1 MVRSGHGPA
10 GSQRTAPPE
19 LREGFVE
26 NPHPYNIAARW
37 RRSVSSNSP
46 EVIVSQSGQKAVSSR
61 EDVKLPPPLMTVE
74 ELALLLRTSK
84 GAVYARFARGG
95 IPGGLRLG
103 RTLRFD
109 PRIIAQW
116 LSANSASAGGQ
127 P

>member
-1 MVRSGHGPA
+1 MVKSASA
-10 GSQRTAPPE
+10 GAPRASNLEVRGEP
-19 LREGFVE
+19 VDVSY
-26 NPHPYNIAARW
+26 PYNIPAR
-37 RRSVSSNSP
+37 RRRPVHSDMPKAIHP
-46 EVIVSQSGQKAVSSR
+46 ERHSAEVSSR
-61 EDVKLPPPLMTVE
+61 PAAKLPPPLMTVE

-84 GAVYARFARGG
+84 GAVYARYARGG

-127 P
+127 S

>member
-1 MVRSGHGPA
+1 MAIEREPGEVPRRG
-10 GSQRTAPPE
+10 RPE
-19 LREGFVE
+19 TRDGAVE
-26 NPHPYNIAARW
+26 NSHPNYIAAR
-37 RRSVSSNSP
+37 RRRHVSSASKGAIADP
-46 EVIVSQSGQKAVSSR
+46 RALEAVSSR

-74 ELALLLRTSK
+74 ELAVLLRTSK
-84 GAVYARFARGG
+84 GAVYARYARGG

>member
-1 MVRSGHGPA
+1 MVESKHKGAASGGEA
-10 GSQRTAPPE
+10 RPE
-19 LREGFVE
+19 LEGGLME
-26 NPHPYNIAARW
+26 KPHPYNIAGSRRRPVSPAR
-37 RRSVSSNSP
+37 RRAIPGQAGSGDVSSH
-46 EVIVSQSGQKAVSSR
+46 

-74 ELALLLRTSK
+74 ELAVLLRTSK

>member
-1 MVRSGHGPA
+1 MFADGIVRYARPLGASMERTHPYTILGRWRLSVPWSRSGTI
-10 GSQRTAPPE
+10 SQERVTA
-19 LREGFVE
+19 
-26 NPHPYNIAARW
+26 
-37 RRSVSSNSP
+37 
-46 EVIVSQSGQKAVSSR
+46 AVSSR
-61 EDVKLPPPLMTVE
+61 EALGLPPRLMTVE
-74 ELALLLRTSK
+74 ELAVLLNTSK
-84 GAVYARFARGG
+84 AAVYARHARGG